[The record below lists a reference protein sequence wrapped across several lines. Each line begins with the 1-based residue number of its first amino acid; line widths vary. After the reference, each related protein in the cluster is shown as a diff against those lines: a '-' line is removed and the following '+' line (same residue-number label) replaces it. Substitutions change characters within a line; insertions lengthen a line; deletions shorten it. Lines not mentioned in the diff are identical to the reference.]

1 MKGVLNILGKDRND
15 ISDPS
20 NLVIDTSITALA
32 GLEPDIYR
40 VLSILAAILEK
51 GR

>member
-1 MKGVLNILGKDRND
+1 MKGVLNVLGKDRND
-15 ISDPS
+15 ISDTS
-20 NLVIDTSITALA
+20 NLVIDTSSAALA

>member
-1 MKGVLNILGKDRND
+1 MKGVLNVLGKDRND

-20 NLVIDTSITALA
+20 NLVIATSSTALA
-32 GLEPDIYR
+32 DLEPDIYR

>member
-40 VLSILAAILEK
+40 VLIILAAILDK

>member
-40 VLSILAAILEK
+40 ALSILAAILEK